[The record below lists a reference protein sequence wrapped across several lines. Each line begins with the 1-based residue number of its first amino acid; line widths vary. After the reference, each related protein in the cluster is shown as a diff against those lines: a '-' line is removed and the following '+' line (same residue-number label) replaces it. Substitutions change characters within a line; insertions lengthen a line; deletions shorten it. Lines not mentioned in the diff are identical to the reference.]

1 VAGEQGWHRHL
12 QDALAQRRARLVE
25 YVVLERGGA
34 VSHHECPL
42 RIQLDKDGT
51 FESATRWLPLASR
64 SRLMP
69 AIDLLAVRLALT
81 AIAADGRPRAVNLAL
96 ASLSDGAFTAQLRQ
110 LLVDCPRGARGL
122 WLEVGEGAALGHVDL
137 VRAFSALVRPL
148 GVRFGLEHAGHQLYR
163 APRLYELGLDYV
175 KLDAVL
181 VHGAARD
188 EAVRRLVG
196 GIAALLRALPV
207 TVVAEGVDDGADADA
222 LWACGVEA
230 ITGPWASA
238 QAR

>member
-1 VAGEQGWHRHL
+1 
-12 QDALAQRRARLVE
+12 
-25 YVVLERGGA
+25 
-34 VSHHECPL
+34 
-42 RIQLDKDGT
+42 
-51 FESATRWLPLASR
+51 
-64 SRLMP
+64 M
-69 AIDLLAVRLALT
+69 
-81 AIAADGRPRAVNLAL
+81 
-96 ASLSDGAFTAQLRQ
+96 
-110 LLVDCPRGARGL
+110 
-122 WLEVGEGAALGHVDL
+122 DL
-137 VRAFSALVRPL
+137 VRAFSGLVRPL

-181 VHGAARD
+181 VRGAARD

-207 TVVAEGVDDGADADA
+207 AVVAEGVDDAADADA